1 MELSTELIS
10 QFAKVVVKKEP
21 RPESV
26 TVTGTAKL
34 YDGKI
39 YVQIDGSNGQLT
51 PIASSTVGMKDGD
64 RVTVQIKNHSATV
77 TGNATDPSP
86 GKSYADDINNKVDDV
101 SDQISEFEIVI
112 ADKVDVG
119 QLNAV
124 NGRIDN
130 LVSENVTI
138 TGKLD
143 AAEAEIDDLQADNV
157 TITGKLDAA
166 EADIDHLEASKA
178 DISVLES
185 EYATIKN
192 LEATNANIHN
202 LEADYGSFKDLT
214 TDNFTAVNGSIT
226 NLEANKLDVTEADI
240 KYANIDFTNIG
251 VAAVEELFAKSGII
265 EDLVVSGGHIT
276 GELVGVTI
284 KGDLIEGNTIKAD
297 KLVVLGEDGLYY
309 KLNVNAETV
318 GAEQTEYNSLNGS
331 IITANT
337 ITAEKINVDDLVA
350 FNATIGG
357 YHISDGSLYSGAKA
371 SATNTTRG
379 VFLGDDGQFAVG
391 DSNNY
396 LRFIN
401 DNGTWKLEISAASIK
416 MGGSSSSL
424 DQEIEDLKDK
434 ADTSIKTQTEQFYL
448 SSSPTALS
456 GGTWSATPPTWQ
468 NGKYIWR
475 RMLVTYQNGSTA
487 YLPSA
492 NGVCITGNTGAQ
504 GPQGTPGADGSD
516 GQDGA
521 PGAPGEDGVGIAS
534 YTITYQA
541 GTSGTTPPSGNWVS
555 SPPTVSAGQYLWTRT
570 VTTLSDGTSKTAYSV
585 GRMGQNGAQGVQGP
599 PGKDG
604 ANGKDG
610 AAGKTSYFHVAYA
623 NSADGTVDFSTTTAT
638 NRTYMGTYVD
648 YTQADSNSPSAYAW
662 SLIKGADGKDGA
674 NGTPGKNGV
683 DGKTYY
689 LHIAYATNSTGTA
702 GFSTTDPTGKTY
714 IGQCV
719 DLNQADPTT
728 PASYSWSL
736 IKGADGKDGTSVT
749 INSTSVT
756 YQAGTSGT
764 TVPTGSWSTSVPSV
778 AAGQYLW
785 TRTIVKYSTDTTT
798 TSYSVGRMG
807 QNGAQGSPG
816 AAGAPGK
823 DGADGNGI
831 KSKAITYQAGTSQT
845 TAPTGTWTSTIPKLD
860 TSKPYLWT
868 RTVFTYDD
876 NSTTTAYSVSS
887 TLDSVEVGGRNM
899 AIQTNKGVVF
909 WSWDMQTGTATIE
922 AVEVDGIQACKFT
935 RDTTAQT
942 GWSVIRYEKISSER
956 YEPSTEYTVSFEVL
970 PSVATAFT
978 FAFKEF
984 DGTDPLEASVKTVS
998 SIPANVWTKISA
1010 TLTTLASL
1018 PTSRGQTLYLTGM
1031 NSTPGV
1037 SYTFKNLKIERGNK
1051 ATDWT
1056 PAPEDVQDG
1065 IDSAQNTADD
1075 ALGSAEEAIERV
1087 SSAEVDIDS
1096 INATIQNLVRGQNG
1110 ETLMTIDEDGV
1121 HFDFSSFQSQI
1132 ANALNGVE
1140 TVEGDL
1146 DAANSTIDS
1155 IKHQVGDLTEL
1166 KSYINMGDDNGT
1178 PFIELGS
1185 KQGNFKVRITN
1196 TEMDFMEGTQKIAY
1210 ITNKQLYI
1218 QSSVVTDELKIGD
1231 QQGYIWKRRSNNHM
1245 GLRYVSTN

>member
-1 MELSTELIS
+1 MALSTELLT

-21 RPESV
+21 RPESI

-51 PIASSTVGMKDGD
+51 PIASSTVGMADGD

-86 GKSYADDINNKVDDV
+86 GKSYADDINNKVDNV
-101 SDQISEFEIVI
+101 SDQISEFEIIV
-112 ADKVDVG
+112 ADKVDVD

-143 AAEAEIDDLQADNV
+143 AAEAEIDDLQAKNV
-157 TITGKLDAA
+157 TITGQLDAA
-166 EADIDHLEASKA
+166 NADIDHLEASKA

-202 LEADYGSFKDLT
+202 LEVDYGSFKELT
-214 TDNFTAVNGSIT
+214 TNNFSAVNGSIA

-240 KYANIDFTNIG
+240 KYANIDFSNIG

-297 KLVVLGEDGLYY
+297 KLVVLGSDGLYY

-357 YHISDGSLYSGAKA
+357 YHITEGSLYSGAKA

-448 SSSPTALS
+448 STSPTTLN
-456 GGTWSATPPTWQ
+456 GGTWSATAPTWQ

-475 RMLVTYQNGSTA
+475 RTLVTYQNGSTA

-504 GPQGTPGADGSD
+504 GAPGTPGEDGA
-516 GQDGA
+516 DGA
-521 PGAPGEDGVGIAS
+521 PGAPGEDGVGISS

-585 GRMGQNGAQGVQGP
+585 GRMGQNGANGQDGA

-604 ANGKDG
+604 
-610 AAGKTSYFHVAYA
+610 
-623 NSADGTVDFSTTTAT
+623 T
-638 NRTYMGTYVD
+638 N
-648 YTQADSNSPSAYAW
+648 
-662 SLIKGADGKDGA
+662 
-674 NGTPGKNGV
+674 
-683 DGKTYY
+683 
-689 LHIAYATNSTGTA
+689 
-702 GFSTTDPTGKTY
+702 
-714 IGQCV
+714 
-719 DLNQADPTT
+719 
-728 PASYSWSL
+728 
-736 IKGADGKDGTSVT
+736 GTSVT
-749 INSTSVT
+749 ITSTSVT
-756 YQAGTSGT
+756 YQAGSSGT
-764 TVPTGSWSTSVPSV
+764 TVPTGTWNTSVPSV

-785 TRTIVKYSTDTTT
+785 TKTVVNYSTGTST

-807 QNGAQGSPG
+807 QNGAN
-816 AAGAPGK
+816 GAPGA
-823 DGADGNGI
+823 DGQDGNGI
-831 KSKAITYQAGTSQT
+831 KSKSITYQAGTSQT

-860 TSKPYLWT
+860 TAKPYLWT
-868 RTVFTYDD
+868 RTIFTYDD

-887 TLDSVEVGGRNM
+887 TLDSVEVGGRNLVTTYKDKNPVSGNGM
-899 AIQTNKGVVF
+899 TVEFIGYDFRIYGTSTKHDASYGLSNWILTSTPYLEPGQTYTLSTTEPLPDGVYLGLNSTSLSGSSISAGGYLFGDGSRKYITFTVP
-909 WSWDMQTGTATIE
+909 SNATGIANGFFGFS
-922 AVEVDGIQACKFT
+922 AA
-935 RDTTAQT
+935 
-942 GWSVIRYEKISSER
+942 
-956 YEPSTEYTVSFEVL
+956 L
-970 PSVATAFT
+970 
-978 FAFKEF
+978 
-984 DGTDPLEASVKTVS
+984 TDPVDITFRIKLE
-998 SIPANVWTKISA
+998 
-1010 TLTTLASL
+1010 L
-1018 PTSRGQTLYLTGM
+1018 
-1031 NSTPGV
+1031 
-1037 SYTFKNLKIERGNK
+1037 GNK

-1065 IDSAQNTADD
+1065 IDAAQDTADN

-1087 SSAEVDIDS
+1087 STAEVNIDS

-1121 HFDFSSFQSQI
+1121 HFDFASFQSQI
-1132 ANALNGVE
+1132 ANALDGVE

-1155 IKHQVGDLTEL
+1155 INHQVSELNEL
-1166 KSYINMGDDNGT
+1166 KSYITMGDDTGT

-1185 KQGNFKVRITN
+1185 KQGDFKVRITN
-1196 TEMDFMEGTQKIAY
+1196 TEMAFMQGTQKIAY

-1231 QQGYIWKRRSNNHM
+1231 QQGYIWKRRSNGHM
-1245 GLRYVSTN
+1245 GLRYVTTN

>member
-1 MELSTELIS
+1 MALSTELLT

-51 PIASSTVGMKDGD
+51 PIASSTVGMADGD

-166 EADIDHLEASKA
+166 EADIDHLEVSKA

-185 EYATIKN
+185 EYATIEN

-202 LEADYGSFKDLT
+202 LEADYGSFKELT
-214 TDNFTAVNGSIT
+214 TNNFSAVNGSIT
-226 NLEANKLDVTEADI
+226 NLEANKLDVTEAEI

-297 KLVVLGEDGLYY
+297 KLVVLGSDGLYY

-357 YHISDGSLYSGAKA
+357 YHITDGSLYSGAKA

-379 VFLGDDGQFAVG
+379 VFMGDDGQFAVG

-434 ADTSIKTQTEQFYL
+434 ADTSIKSQTEQFYL
-448 SSSPTALS
+448 STSPTALS
-456 GGTWSATPPTWQ
+456 GGSWSATAPTWQ

-475 RMLVTYQNGSTA
+475 RTLVTYQNGSTA

-521 PGAPGEDGVGIAS
+521 PGAPGEDGVGISS

-585 GRMGQNGAQGVQGP
+585 GRMGQNGANGQ
-599 PGKDG
+599 DG
-604 ANGKDG
+604 
-610 AAGKTSYFHVAYA
+610 
-623 NSADGTVDFSTTTAT
+623 
-638 NRTYMGTYVD
+638 
-648 YTQADSNSPSAYAW
+648 Q
-662 SLIKGADGKDGA
+662 
-674 NGTPGKNGV
+674 
-683 DGKTYY
+683 
-689 LHIAYATNSTGTA
+689 
-702 GFSTTDPTGKTY
+702 
-714 IGQCV
+714 
-719 DLNQADPTT
+719 
-728 PASYSWSL
+728 
-736 IKGADGKDGTSVT
+736 DGKDGTNGTSVT
-749 INSTSVT
+749 ITSTSVT
-756 YQAGTSGT
+756 YQAGSSGT

-785 TRTIVKYSTDTTT
+785 TKTVVNYSTGTST

-807 QNGAQGSPG
+807 QNGAQGAPG
-816 AAGAPGK
+816 AAGAPGA
-823 DGADGNGI
+823 DGQDGNGI
-831 KSKAITYQAGTSQT
+831 KSKSITYQAGTSQT

-860 TSKPYLWT
+860 TAKPYLWT

-887 TLDSVEVGGRNM
+887 TLDSVEVGGRNL
-899 AIQTNKGVVF
+899 ILK
-909 WSWDMQTGTATIE
+909 TATFNDSDE
-922 AVEVDGIQACKFT
+922 SGVENGVLTIDTASGKEWCQCRLSDFGEGALETGGPITISYEYMLTGSPVAGTTNPYAGIQFSIHYS
-935 RDTTAQT
+935 DD
-942 GWSVIRYEKISSER
+942 
-956 YEPSTEYTVSFEVL
+956 EPSDYLAASFGGDVG
-970 PSVATAFT
+970 SRD
-978 FAFKEF
+978 K
-984 DGTDPLEASVKTVS
+984 
-998 SIPANVWTKISA
+998 NVWTKFVRTYERTGGHPIS
-1010 TLTTLASL
+1010 
-1018 PTSRGQTLYLTGM
+1018 Y
-1031 NSTPGV
+1031 GV
-1037 SYTFKNLKIERGNK
+1037 IGFWFRDFSGGAIKFRNAKVELGNK

-1065 IDSAQNTADD
+1065 IDAAQDTADT

-1087 SSAEVDIDS
+1087 STAEVSIDS

-1121 HFDFSSFQSQI
+1121 HFDFASFQQQI
-1132 ANALNGVE
+1132 ANALDGVE
-1140 TVEGDL
+1140 EVEGDL
-1146 DAANSTIDS
+1146 NTANGTIDS
-1155 IKHQVGDLTEL
+1155 IKHQVGELNEL
-1166 KSYINMGDDNGT
+1166 KSYITMGDDTGT

-1185 KQGNFKVRITN
+1185 KQGDFKVRITN
-1196 TEMDFMEGTQKIAY
+1196 TEMAFMQGTQKIAY

-1231 QQGYIWKRRSNNHM
+1231 QQGYIWKRRSNGHM
-1245 GLRYVSTN
+1245 GLRYVTTN

>member
-1 MELSTELIS
+1 MALSTELLT

-21 RPESV
+21 RPESI

-51 PIASSTVGMKDGD
+51 PIASSTVGMADGD

-86 GKSYADDINNKVDDV
+86 GKSYADDINNKVDNV
-101 SDQISEFEIVI
+101 SDQISEFEIIV
-112 ADKVDVG
+112 ADKVDVD

-143 AAEAEIDDLQADNV
+143 AAEAEIDDLQAKNV
-157 TITGKLDAA
+157 TITGQLDAA
-166 EADIDHLEASKA
+166 NADIDHLEASKA

-202 LEADYGSFKDLT
+202 LEADYGSFKELT
-214 TDNFTAVNGSIT
+214 TNNFSAVNGSIE

-265 EDLVVSGGHIT
+265 EDLIVSGGHIT

-297 KLVVLGEDGLYY
+297 KLVVLGSDGLYY

-337 ITAEKINVDDLVA
+337 ITAEKINVNDLVA

-357 YHISDGSLYSGAKA
+357 YHITDGSLYSGAKA

-379 VFLGDDGQFAVG
+379 VFMGDDGQFAVG

-448 SSSPTALS
+448 STSPTTLN
-456 GGTWSATPPTWQ
+456 GGTWSATAPTWQ

-475 RMLVTYQNGSTA
+475 RTLVTYQNGSTA

-504 GPQGTPGADGSD
+504 G
-516 GQDGA
+516 A
-521 PGAPGEDGVGIAS
+521 PGTPGEDG
-534 YTITYQA
+534 
-541 GTSGTTPPSGNWVS
+541 
-555 SPPTVSAGQYLWTRT
+555 
-570 VTTLSDGTSKTAYSV
+570 
-585 GRMGQNGAQGVQGP
+585 
-599 PGKDG
+599 
-604 ANGKDG
+604 
-610 AAGKTSYFHVAYA
+610 
-623 NSADGTVDFSTTTAT
+623 T
-638 NRTYMGTYVD
+638 N
-648 YTQADSNSPSAYAW
+648 
-662 SLIKGADGKDGA
+662 
-674 NGTPGKNGV
+674 
-683 DGKTYY
+683 
-689 LHIAYATNSTGTA
+689 
-702 GFSTTDPTGKTY
+702 
-714 IGQCV
+714 
-719 DLNQADPTT
+719 
-728 PASYSWSL
+728 
-736 IKGADGKDGTSVT
+736 GTSVT
-749 INSTSVT
+749 ITSTSVT
-756 YQAGTSGT
+756 YQAGSSGT
-764 TVPTGSWSTSVPSV
+764 TVPTGTWNTSVPSV

-785 TRTIVKYSTDTTT
+785 TKTVVNYSTGTST

-807 QNGAQGSPG
+807 QNGANGAPG
-816 AAGAPGK
+816 AAGAPGA
-823 DGADGNGI
+823 DGQDGNGI
-831 KSKAITYQAGTSQT
+831 KSKSITYQAGTSQT

-860 TSKPYLWT
+860 TAKPYLWT
-868 RTVFTYDD
+868 RTIFTYDD

-887 TLDSVEVGGRNM
+887 TLDSVEVGGRNL
-899 AIQTNKGVVF
+899 ILK
-909 WSWDMQTGTATIE
+909 TATFNNSDESGVENGVLTIE
-922 AVEVDGIQACKFT
+922 TASGKEWCQCRLSDFGKGALETDGPITISYEYMLTGSPVAGTTNPYAGIQFSIHYS
-935 RDTTAQT
+935 DD
-942 GWSVIRYEKISSER
+942 
-956 YEPSTEYTVSFEVL
+956 EPSDYLAASFGGDVGNRD
-970 PSVATAFT
+970 
-978 FAFKEF
+978 K
-984 DGTDPLEASVKTVS
+984 
-998 SIPANVWTKISA
+998 NVWTKFVRTYERTGGHPIS
-1010 TLTTLASL
+1010 
-1018 PTSRGQTLYLTGM
+1018 Y
-1031 NSTPGV
+1031 GV
-1037 SYTFKNLKIERGNK
+1037 IGFWFRDFSGGAIKFRNAKVELGNK
-1051 ATDWT
+1051 ATSWT

-1065 IDSAQNTADD
+1065 IDAAQDTADN

-1087 SSAEVDIDS
+1087 STAEVSVDS

-1121 HFDFSSFQSQI
+1121 HFDFASFQSQI
-1132 ANALNGVE
+1132 ANALDGVE

-1155 IKHQVGDLTEL
+1155 INHQVSELNEL
-1166 KSYINMGDDNGT
+1166 KSYITMGDDTGT

-1185 KQGNFKVRITN
+1185 KQGDFKVRITN
-1196 TEMDFMEGTQKIAY
+1196 TEMAFMQGTQKIAY

-1231 QQGYIWKRRSNNHM
+1231 QQGYIWKRRSNGHM
-1245 GLRYVSTN
+1245 GLRYVTTN